1 MMLQWYFPLLIYCNL
16 LAVMKLDDSNG
27 GGTARKRSPAL
38 PCRDFGL
45 FLELMDCVE
54 DFVVVLDRRLRV
66 IAANR
71 RATAFLGYSAKA
83 LVSKP
88 LSKLIEASER
98 RRMSEFVLGAKKR
111 LGGEAVFLTRAFEKV
126 RLCFSLSPMAEAGG
140 EPQGYLLVGR
150 PAKADSSRA
159 PSASGGLSG
168 LALKGFSDPL
178 FIVDY
183 PSRTVRDCN
192 EAAQRVLGFSREEL
206 VGRRL
211 FDRAGSDEERERN
224 EALMARADAVY
235 ATAGIFR
242 ERVLFP
248 RKDGPALP
256 CDCLA
261 MPFFE
266 SDGSLATIVAMLID
280 RSSEE
285 EREAEIA
292 SLADRAD
299 SVAREL
305 SAIVAG
311 YASRCKATPLSSLGF
326 TDRQIEIARLVASG
340 ASSKDIGFRLGI
352 AESTVKNHLAVMFRK
367 VGAASRMSFIR
378 ILSERHI
385 KIA

>member
-1 MMLQWYFPLLIYCNL
+1 
-16 LAVMKLDDSNG
+16 MKLDDSNG
-27 GGTARKRSPAL
+27 GGEARKRPPAL
-38 PCRDFGL
+38 PYRDFGL
-45 FLELMDCVE
+45 FLELMDCVG
-54 DFVVVLDRRLRV
+54 DLVVVLDRRIRV
-66 IAANR
+66 TAANR
-71 RATAFLGYSAKA
+71 IATAFLGYSTKE
-83 LVSKP
+83 LISKP
-88 LSKLIEASER
+88 LSLLIEESER
-98 RRMSEFVLGAKKR
+98 RRMSELALGAKER
-111 LGGEAVFLTRAFEKV
+111 LGGEAVFLTRDYEKI
-126 RLCFSLSPMAEAGG
+126 RLRFSLSPIADAGRV
-140 EPQGYLLVGR
+140 PQGYLLVGR
-150 PAKADSSRA
+150 PPRAESSRV
-159 PSASGGLSG
+159 PSASGGRPG
-168 LALKGFSDPL
+168 PALKGFSDPL

-192 EAAQRVLGFSREEL
+192 DAAQTVLGFSREEL

-211 FDRAGSDEERERN
+211 FARAVSDEEREWN
-224 EALMARADAVY
+224 EALMARADAMY

-248 RKDGPALP
+248 RKDGSALP

-261 MPFFE
+261 LPFHE
-266 SDGSLATIVAMLID
+266 SDGSPATIVAMLID

-292 SLADRAD
+292 SLADRAN

-311 YASRCKATPLSSLGF
+311 YASHCKATPLSSLGF
-326 TDRQIEIARLVASG
+326 TGRQIEIARLVALG

-352 AESTVKNHLAVMFRK
+352 AESTVKNHLAVMYRK

>member
-1 MMLQWYFPLLIYCNL
+1 MIFPLLICCYL
-16 LAVMKLDDSNG
+16 LAAMKLDYSNG
-27 GGTARKRSPAL
+27 GGTARKRPPAL
-38 PCRDFGL
+38 PRRDFGL

-54 DFVVVLDRRLRV
+54 DLVVVLDRRIRV

-71 RATAFLGYSAKA
+71 YATAFFGYSAKE

-88 LSKLIEASER
+88 LSLLIVESER
-98 RRMSEFVLGAKKR
+98 RRVAEFVLGTKER
-111 LGGEAVFLTRAFEKV
+111 LGGEAVFLTRAYEKV
-126 RLCFSLSPMAEAGG
+126 RLRFSLSPMAEAGR

-150 PAKADSSRA
+150 PAKAKSSQA
-159 PSASGGLSG
+159 PSASKGLSG
-168 LALKGFSDPL
+168 LTLKGFSDPL

-192 EAAQRVLGFSREEL
+192 EAAQTVLGFSREEL

-224 EALMARADAVY
+224 EALMARADAMY

-261 MPFFE
+261 LPFHE
-266 SDGSLATIVAMLID
+266 SDGSPATIVAMLID

-292 SLADRAD
+292 SLADRANG
-299 SVAREL
+299 VAREL
-305 SAIVAG
+305 SVIVAG

-326 TDRQIEIARLVASG
+326 TDRQIEIARLVALG

-352 AESTVKNHLAVMFRK
+352 AESTVKNHLAVMYRK
-367 VGAASRMSFIR
+367 VGAVSRMSFIR

-385 KIA
+385 RIA